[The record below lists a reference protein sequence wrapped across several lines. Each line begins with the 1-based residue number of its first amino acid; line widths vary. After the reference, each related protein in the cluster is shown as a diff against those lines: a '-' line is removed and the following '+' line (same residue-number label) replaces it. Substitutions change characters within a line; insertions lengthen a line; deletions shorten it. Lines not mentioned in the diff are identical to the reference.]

1 VAPTKKN
8 TTSAGTSTATAA
20 AAAAAAVAGSG
31 TASKLPADDAARIIA
46 ENAAAAAAARAD
58 LLKRTSPASG
68 GFVQTDPVY
77 PPATERCKLIRIN
90 RELKNQP
97 TILGN
102 SEAESSLYSLDDF
115 HSVKDGRLYRSV
127 LVEDTDSFR
136 VTTTSFSRNNWC
148 CIACSVSHAILP
160 RKRNKGQWEGGRAV
174 IFLADQCMPAIL
186 PTEDASCTAI
196 LRVEGGSLN
205 EIGSFFC
212 HTLSDLSLPPG
223 SILLLGSLTNLMSEG
238 LVMYTERVVNE
249 VRRFNAMF
257 KGAATVVPFA
267 PPPLCGIS
275 DPETIRSLFDLTHWL
290 DSTPGYCL
298 TKYNAALRAMLSSL
312 RPTAV
317 FFPSRTFL
325 PSTTS
330 EFTKKFFERV
340 GITLPGSISA
350 ISSDDEQKLVYPLLA
365 ELCTKF
371 KLSMDTF
378 PNLSLDLVVT
388 PRLAHQEDDIP
399 ALFIGGSNAD
409 KLANAAASLGV
420 LSDTITEG
428 GWILSTSSVSII
440 LPQVKA
446 YCATLPP

>member
-1 VAPTKKN
+1 V
-8 TTSAGTSTATAA
+8 TSSTAPAA
-20 AAAAAAVAGSG
+20 GGS
-31 TASKLPADDAARIIA
+31 
-46 ENAAAAAAARAD
+46 
-58 LLKRTSPASG
+58 
-68 GFVQTDPVY
+68 VQTDPSF

-102 SEAESSLYSLDDF
+102 TDAESSLYSLEDF

-127 LVEDTDSFR
+127 LVEDMESFR

-160 RKRNKGQWEGGRAV
+160 RKRNKIQWEGGRAV

-186 PTEDASCTAI
+186 PTEDASCPAI

-212 HTLSDLSLPPG
+212 NTLSDLALPPG
-223 SILLLGSLTNLMSEG
+223 SILLLGSLTNLMTEG
-238 LVMYTERVVNE
+238 LLMYIERAVNE

-257 KGAATVVPFA
+257 KGAVTVLPFA

-275 DPETIRSLFDLTHWL
+275 DPETIRSLFDLSHWL

-317 FFPSRTFL
+317 FFPGRTFL
-325 PSTTS
+325 PTTTS
-330 EFTKKFFERV
+330 EFTKKLFGWV
-340 GITLPGSISA
+340 S
-350 ISSDDEQKLVYPLLA
+350 
-365 ELCTKF
+365 
-371 KLSMDTF
+371 
-378 PNLSLDLVVT
+378 LSL
-388 PRLAHQEDDIP
+388 
-399 ALFIGGSNAD
+399 ALSA
-409 KLANAAASLGV
+409 
-420 LSDTITEG
+420 
-428 GWILSTSSVSII
+428 
-440 LPQVKA
+440 
-446 YCATLPP
+446 